1 MLCLNMVLD
10 TLSVAEEAEA
20 LHLIVSHAGER
31 LYDRVPLEDF
41 LASLQTHVAQFDAE
55 GCPGQTK
62 TETAG
67 ETRGQGSIGCR
78 VGCPRW
84 PAREGQETCT

>member
-41 LASLQTHVAQFDAE
+41 LASLQTHVAQFDTE
-55 GCPGQTK
+55 GTSVLGKDRDAALASVHEHVDVRPAFSIPSIQT
-62 TETAG
+62 
-67 ETRGQGSIGCR
+67 R
-78 VGCPRW
+78 
-84 PAREGQETCT
+84 